1 LKALFSSEPTVMTSQ
16 RLFVLAAALF
26 LSTSA
31 SGCKKA
37 DGSESD
43 SAAANNDSA
52 AAPADAAPTT
62 TLALPVAAV
71 PVREGDLVLTVS
83 TTGQVASDE
92 VSALR
97 SEVAGTVTKVLVRP
111 GDRVRRGQVLINFDT
126 RPLDINVREAEA
138 GLDRAMQTFRESYY
152 PDSVVTG
159 RVPTEEQRRTAM
171 IKAGVPSAQ
180 VSLERAK
187 LEREKATVISPF
199 DGLVDQVLV
208 AVGMRVSTGELL
220 TRVVNLAALRI
231 DAQVLEHD
239 LALIREGGQAI
250 VTSAAG
256 GNRAIIGRIVAVL
269 PIVDTLTRSG
279 RAFVRIPAG
288 SALRPG
294 MYADVK
300 LEASRLPGRRLVP
313 TRAIIQRDNRPLVF
327 VVKNGRAQWV
337 YINPGRSNGLETE
350 VLPDSGTGLI
360 PVEVGDDVIVEG
372 HLTLTH
378 DAPVRVVNADTGSV
392 GQPIRRPD

>member
-1 LKALFSSEPTVMTSQ
+1 MTSP
-16 RLFVLAAALF
+16 RYLVSLAALLLMTFAG
-26 LSTSA
+26 
-31 SGCKKA
+31 GCKKA
-37 DGSESD
+37 DGSEADSTGASSD
-43 SAAANNDSA
+43 ST
-52 AAPADAAPTT
+52 AAPTDAAPTT
-62 TLALPVAAV
+62 ALALPVAAV
-71 PVREGDLVLTVS
+71 PVREGDLVITVS

-97 SEVAGTVTKVLVRP
+97 SEVAGTIQKVLVRP
-111 GDRVRRGQVLINFDT
+111 GDRVRRGQVLINFDP
-126 RPLDINVREAEA
+126 RNLEINVKDAEA
-138 GLDRAMQTFRESYY
+138 QLDRAMQTFRESYY

-171 IKAGVPSAQ
+171 IKAGVPTAQ
-180 VSLERAK
+180 VALERAK
-187 LEREKATVISPF
+187 LDREKATVVSPF
-199 DGLVDQVLV
+199 DGLVDQVPV
-208 AVGMRVSTGELL
+208 AAGMRVGAGELL
-220 TRVVNLAALRI
+220 TRVVNLGALRI

-239 LALIREGGQAI
+239 MPLIREGGQAT
-250 VTSAAG
+250 VTSAAA
-256 GNRAIIGRIVAVL
+256 NRVIMGRIVAVL
-269 PIVDTLTRSG
+269 PIVDTTTRSG

-288 SALRPG
+288 SSLRPG

-300 LEASRLPGRRLVP
+300 LEAARLTGRRLVP

-360 PVEVGDDVIVEG
+360 PVEVGDEVIVEG

-378 DAPVRVVNADTGSV
+378 DATVRVVNADTGRT
-392 GQPIRRPD
+392 GTPIRRPD

>member
-1 LKALFSSEPTVMTSQ
+1 MTLP
-16 RLFVLAAALF
+16 RHLLAAALICLAAF
-26 LSTSA
+26 T
-31 SGCKKA
+31 GCKKA
-37 DGSESD
+37 DGSETD
-43 SAAANNDSA
+43 STAASGDSTA
-52 AAPADAAPTT
+52 ATDAAPATA
-62 TLALPVAAV
+62 LALPVAAV
-71 PVREGDLVLTVS
+71 AVREGDLILTVS

-92 VSALR
+92 VSALK
-97 SEVAGTVTKVLVRP
+97 SEVSATVEKVLVRP
-111 GDRVRRGQVLINFDT
+111 GDRVRRGQTLVQFDT
-126 RPLDINVREAEA
+126 RTLDINVKEAEA

-152 PDSVVTG
+152 PDSVVSG

-171 IKAGVPSAQ
+171 IRAGVPSAQ
-180 VSLERAK
+180 VSLDRAK

-199 DGLVDQVLV
+199 GGLVDQVMV

-220 TRVVNLAALRI
+220 TRVVNLGALRI

-239 LALIREGGQAI
+239 LHLIREGGQAI
-250 VTSAAG
+250 VTSAAA
-256 GNRAIIGRIVAVL
+256 GNRPIIGRIVAVL
-269 PIVDTLTRSG
+269 PIVDTTTRSG

-288 SALRPG
+288 SQLRPG

-300 LEASRLPGRRLVP
+300 LEAARLPGRRLVP

-327 VVKNGRAQWV
+327 VVRNGRAQWV
-337 YINPGRSNGLETE
+337 YINPGRSNGIETE

-392 GQPIRRPD
+392 GTPVRKPD

>member
-1 LKALFSSEPTVMTSQ
+1 MPSTRHLAL
-16 RLFVLAAALF
+16 LAALV
-26 LSTSA
+26 LSASF

-43 SAAANNDSA
+43 STGASGDKT

-62 TLALPVAAV
+62 ALALPVAAV
-71 PVREGDLVLTVS
+71 EVREGDLVLTVS

-92 VSALR
+92 VSALK
-97 SEVAGTVTKVLVRP
+97 SEVSGTVQKVLVRA
-111 GDRVRRGQVLINFDT
+111 GDRVRRGQVLMTFDP
-126 RPLDINVREAEA
+126 RPLDINVKDAEA
-138 GLDRAMQTFRESYY
+138 QVDRAMQTFRESYY

-171 IKAGVPSAQ
+171 IRAGVPGAQ
-180 VSLERAK
+180 VALDRAK

-208 AVGMRVSTGELL
+208 AVGMRVSTGETL
-220 TRVVNLAALRI
+220 TRVVNLLALRV

-239 LALIREGGQAI
+239 LPLIKEGGTAM
-250 VTSAAG
+250 VTSAAA
-256 GNRAIIGRIVAVL
+256 GNRVIVGRIAAVL
-269 PIVDTLTRSG
+269 PIVDTTTRSG
-279 RAFVRIPAG
+279 RAFIRIPAG
-288 SALRPG
+288 SPLRPG

-300 LEASRLPGRRLVP
+300 LEASRLTKRRLVP

-337 YINPGRSNGLETE
+337 YINPGRSNGIETE

-360 PVEVGDDVIVEG
+360 PVEIGDQVIVEG

-378 DAPVRVVNADTGSV
+378 DATVRVINADTGST
-392 GQPIRRPD
+392 GTPIRRPD

>member
-1 LKALFSSEPTVMTSQ
+1 MTSP
-16 RLFVLAAALF
+16 RYFVSLAALLFVTF
-26 LSTSA
+26 A

-37 DGSESD
+37 DGSEADSTGASSD
-43 SAAANNDSA
+43 ST
-52 AAPADAAPTT
+52 AAPSDAAPTT

-71 PVREGDLVLTVS
+71 PVREGDLVITVS

-97 SEVAGTVTKVLVRP
+97 SEVAGTIQKVLVRP
-111 GDRVRRGQVLINFDT
+111 GDRVRRGQTLISFDP
-126 RPLDINVREAEA
+126 RNLEINVKDAEA
-138 GLDRAMQTFRESYY
+138 QLDRAMQTFRESYY

-171 IKAGVPSAQ
+171 IKAGVPTAQ
-180 VSLERAK
+180 VALERAK
-187 LEREKATVISPF
+187 LEREKATVVSPF
-199 DGLVDQVLV
+199 DGLVDQVPV
-208 AVGMRVSTGELL
+208 AVGMRVGAGELL
-220 TRVVNLAALRI
+220 TRVVNLGALRI

-239 LALIREGGQAI
+239 LPLIREGGQAI
-250 VTSAAG
+250 VTSAAA
-256 GNRAIIGRIVAVL
+256 NRVIMGRIVAVL
-269 PIVDTLTRSG
+269 PIVDTTTRSG

-288 SALRPG
+288 SSLRPG

-300 LEASRLPGRRLVP
+300 LEAARLTGRRLVP

-360 PVEVGDDVIVEG
+360 PVEVGDEVIVEG

-378 DAPVRVVNADTGSV
+378 DATVRVVNADTGRT
-392 GQPIRRPD
+392 GTPIRRPD

>member
-1 LKALFSSEPTVMTSQ
+1 MIPPRPIAL
-16 RLFVLAAALF
+16 LLLATLITA
-26 LSTSA
+26 
-31 SGCKKA
+31 CNKA
-37 DGSESD
+37 DGSEADSTAAAGD
-43 SAAANNDSA
+43 SAAPSDG
-52 AAPADAAPTT
+52 APTT
-62 TLALPVAAV
+62 ALALPVAAV
-71 PVREGDLVLTVS
+71 AVREGDLVLTVS

-97 SEVAGTVTKVLVRP
+97 SEVAGTVEKVLVRP
-111 GDRVRRGQVLINFDT
+111 GDRVKRGQVLVMFDA
-126 RPLDINVREAEA
+126 RPLEINVKDAQA
-138 GLDRAMQTFRESYY
+138 SLDRAMQTFRESYY

-159 RVPTEEQRRTAM
+159 KVPTEEQRRTSM
-171 IKAGVPSAQ
+171 IRAGVPGAE
-180 VSLERAK
+180 VALERAK
-187 LEREKATVISPF
+187 LEREKAQVISPF
-199 DGLVDQVLV
+199 DGLVDQVMV
-208 AVGMRVSTGELL
+208 AVGMRVSAGEFL

-239 LALIREGGQAI
+239 LPLIREGGQAI
-250 VTSAAG
+250 VTSAAA
-256 GNRAIIGRIVAVL
+256 GNRPIIGRIAAVL
-269 PIVDTLTRSG
+269 PIVDTTTRSG

-288 SALRPG
+288 SPLRPG

-300 LEASRLPGRRLVP
+300 LEASRLTGRRLVP

-327 VVKNGRAQWV
+327 VVRNGRAQWV
-337 YINPGRSNGLETE
+337 YINPGRSNGIETE

-392 GQPIRRPD
+392 GQPVRKPD

>member
-1 LKALFSSEPTVMTSQ
+1 MTPP
-16 RLFVLAAALF
+16 RLHILAAALI
-26 LSTSA
+26 LSA
-31 SGCKKA
+31 AIGCSKA
-37 DGSESD
+37 NGSEASD
-43 SAAANNDSA
+43 STAAGDST
-52 AAPADAAPTT
+52 AAPTDAAPTS
-62 TLALPVAAV
+62 TLTLPVAAV
-71 PVREGDLVLTVS
+71 AVRDGDLVLTVS

-97 SEVAGTVTKVLVRP
+97 SEVAGTVQKVLVRP
-111 GDRVRRGQVLINFDT
+111 GDRVRRGQVLMNFDP
-126 RPLDINVREAEA
+126 RPLDINVKDAEA

-180 VSLERAK
+180 VALDRAK

-199 DGLVDQVLV
+199 DGLVDQVMV
-208 AVGMRVSTGELL
+208 AVGMRVTTGEFL
-220 TRVVNLAALRI
+220 TRVVNLASLRI

-239 LALIREGGQAI
+239 LPLIREGGQAI
-250 VTSAAG
+250 VTSAAA
-256 GNRAIIGRIVAVL
+256 GNRAIVGRIVAVL
-269 PIVDTLTRSG
+269 PIVDTTTRSG

-288 SALRPG
+288 SSLRPG

-300 LEASRLPGRRLVP
+300 LEASRLTGRRLVP

-360 PVEVGDDVIVEG
+360 PVEVGDEVIVDG

-378 DAPVRVVNADTGSV
+378 DAPVRVVTADTGST
-392 GQPIRRPD
+392 GTPIRKPD

>member
-1 LKALFSSEPTVMTSQ
+1 MTPTRYLAL
-16 RLFVLAAALF
+16 LAALV
-26 LSTSA
+26 LSA
-31 SGCKKA
+31 SFTGCKKA

-43 SAAANNDSA
+43 STGASKDST
-52 AAPADAAPTT
+52 AAPTDAAPTT
-62 TLALPVAAV
+62 ALALPVAAV
-71 PVREGDLVLTVS
+71 EVRDGDLVLTVS

-92 VSALR
+92 VSALK
-97 SEVAGTVTKVLVRP
+97 SEVSGTVQKVLVRA

-126 RPLDINVREAEA
+126 RPLDINVKDAEA
-138 GLDRAMQTFRESYY
+138 QLDRAMQTFRESYY

-171 IKAGVPSAQ
+171 IRAGVPGAQ
-180 VSLERAK
+180 VALERAK

-208 AVGMRVSTGELL
+208 AVGMRVSTGEML
-220 TRVVNLAALRI
+220 TRVVNLGTLRV

-239 LALIREGGQAI
+239 LPLIREGGTAL
-250 VTSAAG
+250 VTSAAA
-256 GNRAIIGRIVAVL
+256 GNRVIVGRIAAVL
-269 PIVDTLTRSG
+269 PIVDTTTRSG
-279 RAFVRIPAG
+279 RAFIRIPAG

-300 LEASRLPGRRLVP
+300 LEASRLTNRRLVP

-337 YINPGRSNGLETE
+337 YINPGRSNGIETE

-360 PVEVGDDVIVEG
+360 PVEVGDQVIVEG

-378 DAPVRVVNADTGSV
+378 DATVRVINADTGST
-392 GQPIRRPD
+392 GTPIRRPD

>member
-1 LKALFSSEPTVMTSQ
+1 MTPTRSLVLF
-16 RLFVLAAALF
+16 AAL
-26 LSTSA
+26 LLSA
-31 SGCKKA
+31 SFSGCRKA
-37 DGSESD
+37 DGTESD
-43 SAAANNDSA
+43 STGVSSDSS

-71 PVREGDLVLTVS
+71 EVREGDLVLTVS

-92 VSALR
+92 VSTLR
-97 SEVAGTVTKVLVRP
+97 SEVSGTVEKVLVRA
-111 GDRVRRGQVLINFDT
+111 GDRVRRGQVLINFDP
-126 RPLDINVREAEA
+126 RPLDINVKDAEA
-138 GLDRAMQTFRESYY
+138 QLDRAMQTFRESYY

-159 RVPTEEQRRTAM
+159 KVPTEEQRRTAM
-171 IKAGVPSAQ
+171 IRAGVPGAQ
-180 VSLERAK
+180 VAVERAK

-208 AVGMRVSTGELL
+208 AVGMRVSTGEQL
-220 TRVVNLAALRI
+220 TRVVNLGALRI

-239 LALIREGGQAI
+239 LPLIREGGTAM
-250 VTSAAG
+250 VTSAAAG
-256 GNRAIIGRIVAVL
+256 SRVIIGRVAAVL
-269 PIVDTLTRSG
+269 PIVDTTTRSG

-288 SALRPG
+288 SPLRPG

-300 LEASRLPGRRLVP
+300 LEASRLTGRRLVP

-337 YINPGRSNGLETE
+337 YINPGRSNGIDTE

-360 PVEVGDDVIVEG
+360 PVEVGDQVIVEG

-378 DAPVRVVNADTGSV
+378 DATVRVVNADTGRT
-392 GQPIRRPD
+392 GTAIRRPD

>member
-1 LKALFSSEPTVMTSQ
+1 MTLP
-16 RLFVLAAALF
+16 RHLLAAALLCLAAF
-26 LSTSA
+26 T
-31 SGCKKA
+31 GCKKA
-37 DGSESD
+37 DGSETD
-43 SAAANNDSA
+43 STAASGDSTAAADA
-52 AAPADAAPTT
+52 TPATA
-62 TLALPVAAV
+62 LALPVAAV
-71 PVREGDLVLTVS
+71 AVREGDLILTVS

-92 VSALR
+92 VSALK
-97 SEVAGTVTKVLVRP
+97 SEISATVEKVLVRP
-111 GDRVRRGQVLINFDT
+111 GDRVRRGQTLLQFDT
-126 RPLDINVREAEA
+126 RPLDINVKEAEA

-152 PDSVVTG
+152 PDSVVSG

-171 IKAGVPSAQ
+171 IRAGVPSAQ
-180 VSLERAK
+180 VSLDRAK

-199 DGLVDQVLV
+199 DGLVDQVQV

-220 TRVVNLAALRI
+220 TRVVNLASLRI

-239 LALIREGGQAI
+239 LPLIREGGQAI
-250 VTSAAG
+250 VTSAAAG
-256 GNRAIIGRIVAVL
+256 TRPIIGRIVAVL
-269 PIVDTLTRSG
+269 PIVDTTTRSG

-288 SALRPG
+288 SPLRPG

-300 LEASRLPGRRLVP
+300 LEASRLPNRRLVP

-327 VVKNGRAQWV
+327 VVRNGRAQWV
-337 YINPGRSNGLETE
+337 YINPGRSNGIDTE

-378 DAPVRVVNADTGSV
+378 DAPVRVVNADTGSTGTPV
-392 GQPIRRPD
+392 RRPD

>member
-1 LKALFSSEPTVMTSQ
+1 MNSRTFCLLALPLFATLSS
-16 RLFVLAAALF
+16 
-26 LSTSA
+26 
-31 SGCKKA
+31 CKKA
-37 DGSESD
+37 DGSEAD
-43 SAAANNDSA
+43 STAAADSGA
-52 AAPADAAPTT
+52 ASDAPTT
-62 TLALPVAAV
+62 SLTLPVAAIA
-71 PVREGDLVLTVS
+71 VREGDLVLTVS

-97 SEVAGTVTKVLVRP
+97 SEVAGTVEKVLVRA
-111 GDRVRRGQVLINFDT
+111 GDRVRRGQVLMSFDP
-126 RPLDINVREAEA
+126 RPLDINVKDAEA
-138 GLDRAMQTFRESYY
+138 GLERAMQTFRESYY

-171 IKAGVPSAQ
+171 VRAGVPSAQ
-180 VSLERAK
+180 VALERSK

-208 AVGMRVSTGELL
+208 AVGMRVTSGELL

-239 LALIREGGQAI
+239 MPLIREGGQAI
-250 VTSAAG
+250 VTSAAA
-256 GNRAIIGRIVAVL
+256 GNRAIIGRIAAVL
-269 PIVDTLTRSG
+269 PIVDTTTRSG
-279 RAFVRIPAG
+279 RAFIRIPVG

-300 LEASRLPGRRLVP
+300 LEATRLPGRRLVP

-327 VVKNGRAQWV
+327 VVRDGRAQWV
-337 YINPGRSNGLETE
+337 YINPGRSNGIETE
-350 VLPDSGTGLI
+350 VLPDSSTGLI

-392 GQPIRRPD
+392 GRPIRPPD

>member
-1 LKALFSSEPTVMTSQ
+1 MTST
-16 RLFVLAAALF
+16 RYLAFLAALVV
-26 LSTSA
+26 SA
-31 SGCKKA
+31 SFTGCKKA

-43 SAAANNDSA
+43 STGATGDTT
-52 AAPADAAPTT
+52 AAPTDAAPTT
-62 TLALPVAAV
+62 ALALPVAAV
-71 PVREGDLVLTVS
+71 EVRDGDLVLTVS

-92 VSALR
+92 VALLR
-97 SEVAGTVTKVLVRP
+97 SEVAGTVEKVLVRA
-111 GDRVRRGQVLINFDT
+111 GDRVRRGQVLMNFDT
-126 RPLDINVREAEA
+126 RPLDINVKDAEA
-138 GLDRAMQTFRESYY
+138 QLDRAMQTFRESYY

-171 IKAGVPSAQ
+171 IRAGVPGAQ
-180 VSLERAK
+180 VALDRAK
-187 LEREKATVISPF
+187 LEREKATVLSPF
-199 DGLVDQVLV
+199 NGLVDQVLV
-208 AVGMRVSTGELL
+208 AVGMRVSTGEML
-220 TRVVNLAALRI
+220 TRVVNLLSLRI

-239 LALIREGGQAI
+239 LPLIREGGTAL
-250 VTSAAG
+250 VTSAAA
-256 GNRAIIGRIVAVL
+256 GNRVIVGRIAAVL
-269 PIVDTLTRSG
+269 PIVDTTTRSG

-300 LEASRLPGRRLVP
+300 LEASRLTKRRLVP

-337 YINPGRSNGLETE
+337 YINPGRSNGIETE

-360 PVEVGDDVIVEG
+360 PVDVGDQVIVEG

-378 DAPVRVVNADTGSV
+378 DATVRVINADTGST
-392 GQPIRRPD
+392 GTPIRRPD

>member
-1 LKALFSSEPTVMTSQ
+1 MTPTRPFAIATAL
-16 RLFVLAAALF
+16 LLLA
-26 LSTSA
+26 TH

-37 DGSESD
+37 DGSEAD
-43 SAAANNDSA
+43 SATTADGDSA
-52 AAPADAAPTT
+52 AAPPTS
-62 TLALPVAAV
+62 LALPVAAV
-71 PVREGDLVLTVS
+71 AVRQGDLVLTVS
-83 TTGQVASDE
+83 TTGQVASDQ

-97 SEVAGTVTKVLVRP
+97 SEVAGTIEKVLVRP
-111 GDRVRRGQVLINFDT
+111 GDRVRRGQVLVAFDP
-126 RPLDINVREAEA
+126 RPLEINVKDAEA

-159 RVPTEEQRRTAM
+159 KVPTEEQRRTAM
-171 IKAGVPSAQ
+171 IRAGVPGAQ
-180 VSLERAK
+180 VALDRAK

-199 DGLVDQVLV
+199 DGLVDQVMV
-208 AVGMRVSTGELL
+208 AVGMRVGTGELL
-220 TRVVNLAALRI
+220 TRVVNLASLRI
-231 DAQVLEHD
+231 EAQVLEHD
-239 LALIREGGQAI
+239 LPLIREGGQAI
-250 VTSAAG
+250 VTSAAAG
-256 GNRAIIGRIVAVL
+256 DRAIIGRIVAVL
-269 PIVDTLTRSG
+269 PLVDTTTRAG
-279 RAFVRIPAG
+279 RAFVRIPSG

-300 LEASRLPGRRLVP
+300 LEASRLTGRRLVP

-337 YINPGRSNGLETE
+337 YINPGRSNGIETE

-378 DAPVRVVNADTGSV
+378 DAPVRVVNADTGSA
-392 GQPIRRPD
+392 GQPVRKPD

>member
-1 LKALFSSEPTVMTSQ
+1 MTSQ

-180 VSLERAK
+180 VTLERAK

-327 VVKNGRAQWV
+327 VVRDGRAQWV

-378 DAPVRVVNADTGSV
+378 DAPVRVVNADTASTGT
-392 GQPIRRPD
+392 PIRRPD

>member
-1 LKALFSSEPTVMTSQ
+1 MTSP
-16 RLFVLAAALF
+16 RLHALAAALL
-26 LSTSA
+26 LSATA
-31 SGCKKA
+31 FGCKKA
-37 DGSESD
+37 DGTEAD
-43 SAAANNDSA
+43 STAATDST
-52 AAPADAAPTT
+52 AAPTDAAPTT

-71 PVREGDLVLTVS
+71 AVRDGDLVLTVS

-97 SEVAGTVTKVLVRP
+97 SEVAGTVARVLVRP
-111 GDRVRRGQVLINFDT
+111 GDRVRRGQVLMTFDP
-126 RPLDINVREAEA
+126 RPLEINVKDAEA

-159 RVPTEEQRRTAM
+159 RVPTEEQRRVAM
-171 IKAGVPSAQ
+171 IRAGVPSAQ
-180 VSLERAK
+180 VALDRAK

-199 DGLVDQVLV
+199 DGLVDQVQV
-208 AVGMRVSTGELL
+208 AMGMRVSAGELL
-220 TRVVNLAALRI
+220 TRVVNLASLRI

-239 LALIREGGQAI
+239 LPLIREGGQAI
-250 VTSAAG
+250 VTSAAAG
-256 GNRAIIGRIVAVL
+256 SRAIIGRIAAVL
-269 PIVDTLTRSG
+269 PIVDTTTRSG

-288 SALRPG
+288 SPLRPG

-300 LEASRLPGRRLVP
+300 LEASRLPNRRLVP

-337 YINPGRSNGLETE
+337 YINPGRSNGIDTE

-360 PVEVGDDVIVEG
+360 PVEVGDEVIVDG

-392 GQPIRRPD
+392 GQPVRKPD

>member
-1 LKALFSSEPTVMTSQ
+1 MTLP
-16 RLFVLAAALF
+16 RHLLAAALLCLAAF
-26 LSTSA
+26 

-37 DGSESD
+37 DGSETDSTAASGD
-43 SAAANNDSA
+43 SSAAADA
-52 AAPADAAPTT
+52 TPATA
-62 TLALPVAAV
+62 LALPVAAV
-71 PVREGDLVLTVS
+71 AVREGDLILTVS

-92 VSALR
+92 VSALK
-97 SEVAGTVTKVLVRP
+97 SEVSATVEKVLVRP
-111 GDRVRRGQVLINFDT
+111 GDRVRRGQSLVQFDT
-126 RPLDINVREAEA
+126 RTLDINVREAEA

-152 PDSVVTG
+152 PDSVVSG

-171 IKAGVPSAQ
+171 IRAGVPSAQ
-180 VSLERAK
+180 VSLDRAK
-187 LEREKATVISPF
+187 LDREKATVISPF
-199 DGLVDQVLV
+199 DGLVDQVMV

-220 TRVVNLAALRI
+220 TRVVNLGALRI

-239 LALIREGGQAI
+239 LPLIREGGQAI
-250 VTSAAG
+250 VTSAAAG
-256 GNRAIIGRIVAVL
+256 TRPIIGRIAAVL
-269 PIVDTLTRSG
+269 PIVDTTTRSG

-288 SALRPG
+288 SPLRPG

-300 LEASRLPGRRLVP
+300 LEASRLPNRRLVP

-327 VVKNGRAQWV
+327 VVRNGRAQWV
-337 YINPGRSNGLETE
+337 YINPGRSNGIDTE

-392 GQPIRRPD
+392 GQPVRKPD